1 MSTQTKYTYMHYFLK
16 KNQWKKSDCQVNT
29 SGNTAVLNLFFVPL
43 NEVDMAGCMDTDNI
57 YK

>member
-1 MSTQTKYTYMHYFLK
+1 MHYFLK